1 MHEIILYC
9 LITFNGLLAVANI
22 LLLVQGR
29 KLMKLARA
37 NIEQTGAN
45 LEESEKLLA
54 AMNREQEL

>member
-29 KLMKLARA
+29 KLLKVAAA
-37 NIEQTGAN
+37 NIKQTAAN
-45 LEESEKLLA
+45 LEESEKFLVT
-54 AMNREQEL
+54 MNATKK